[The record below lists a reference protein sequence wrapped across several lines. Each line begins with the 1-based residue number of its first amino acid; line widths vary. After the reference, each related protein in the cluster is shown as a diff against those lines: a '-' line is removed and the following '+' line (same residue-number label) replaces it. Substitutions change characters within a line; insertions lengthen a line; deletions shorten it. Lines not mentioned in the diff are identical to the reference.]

1 MNGGNFNSL
10 TKLGRAE
17 EKLVRGGKELVRG
30 GGGAGCLGGEPRAP
44 VRSQETGVEE
54 DLQHNVR
61 VLQ

>member
-1 MNGGNFNSL
+1 MESKITLLAIYEFGQHVG
-10 TKLGRAE
+10 
-17 EKLVRGGKELVRG
+17 VRG